1 MRKLL
6 GILVALV
13 LILSFSLVTAVP
25 ALAAS
30 EVWVDAIN
38 CTGSGDGSQSD
49 PFCTITEGIA
59 AVVSDPGSGTVHVLE
74 GTYTENIT
82 LVDGV
87 DVIGAGAGV
96 SIIDGNAS
104 GRVVTADNITSGTVL
119 DGFTITNGKAHSGGG
134 IYLSYSSPVISDC
147 TFSNNS
153 PDDYGDCLAGSN
165 DISQDPMF
173 ANPSAQDFHLMSGSP
188 CIDAGTNDGAPA
200 EDKDGEPHPID
211 GD

>member
-1 MRKLL
+1 
-6 GILVALV
+6 VH
-13 LILSFSLVTAVP
+13 
-25 ALAAS
+25 
-30 EVWVDAIN
+30 
-38 CTGSGDGSQSD
+38 
-49 PFCTITEGIA
+49 
-59 AVVSDPGSGTVHVLE
+59 VVS
-74 GTYTENIT
+74 GTYKENIT
-82 LVDGV
+82 LKDKVLV
-87 DVIGAGAGV
+87 LGAGADV
-96 SIIDGNAS
+96 TTIDGGGTDSVVEVS
-104 GRVVTADNITSGTVL
+104 GVGSSTKV

-211 GD
+211 GDWDGTATTYMGAYE